1 MILRQSIIMI
11 SNSRVRPV
19 DPSRSGKQPSKN
31 GSTRKLVGIF
41 SPRRFAVELIVRKNA
56 IVEMR
61 RGGFILRG
69 NYEKTEA
76 IPDKALLAMSVS
88 RPSVESGMYFATL
101 PSQTNV

>member
-1 MILRQSIIMI
+1 
-11 SNSRVRPV
+11 
-19 DPSRSGKQPSKN
+19 
-31 GSTRKLVGIF
+31 
-41 SPRRFAVELIVRKNA
+41 VRKNA

-88 RPSVESGMYFATL
+88 RPSVESGTYFATL